1 MAGGIT
7 EFLLKHTG
15 LCPVSFHM
23 PGHKGSE
30 LYRRLGYGDFLEHIM
45 DCDIT
50 EIPGADN
57 LISDG
62 RDHPG
67 NSGKVSKTLWRQKII
82 FADQRHQRRA
92 DRRDPGICGAGR
104 LADPGEKLP

>member
-30 LYRRLGYGDFLEHIM
+30 LYRRLGYGDFLEMCI
-45 DCDIT
+45 
-50 EIPGADN
+50 
-57 LISDG
+57 
-62 RDHPG
+62 RDRALPE
-67 NSGKVSKTLWRQKII
+67 NSSLS
-82 FADQRHQRRA
+82 A
-92 DRRDPGICGAGR
+92 DR
-104 LADPGEKLP
+104 LSFN

>member
-57 LISDG
+57 LFQTEGII
-62 RDHPG
+62 RE
-67 NSGKVSKTLWRQKII
+67 TLWCQKII
-82 FADQRHQRRA
+82 FTGQRHQRRA